1 LRAAIAAMPI
11 LITHRDRQLSS
22 GWPSQYAHKKK
33 KFQWG
38 NGKYLIKKNLTKKK
52 YIQDL
57 KGSYDCFFFG
67 YN

>member
-1 LRAAIAAMPI
+1 MH
-11 LITHRDRQLSS
+11 T
-22 GWPSQYAHKKK
+22 KKK
-33 KFQWG
+33 KFQWE

-52 YIQDL
+52 YFQNL